1 MRHDNE
7 RQLTTTEHQ
16 RTSAHHAIAF
26 AVVLQE
32 VVKRI
37 PQGLAADRLDQS
49 HALRRGSWRP
59 DTVAVAL
66 GITDNSDARHF
77 ESQDWIE
84 PFGAARP

>member
-1 MRHDNE
+1 MRQQADDVAD
-7 RQLTTTEHQ
+7 RPVTAVDHQ
-16 RTSAHHAIAF
+16 KIKAITR
-26 AVVLQE
+26 E